1 MPKVTISGLKEYEK
15 LLDKMSTETVRVLG
29 EGIYAGANIL
39 ANQIK
44 HGIQG
49 IRTEGPSKWEEERR
63 EKQKQALIHSFGI
76 APLQESNGFM
86 NVKLGFEGYNDIKT
100 PTYPEGQPNAM
111 VARIYNSGAS
121 VLSKQEFFDRSVRAV
136 QGQAKKVAAG
146 VIGQKFDEILKG

>member
-1 MPKVTISGLKEYEK
+1 MPKVTISGFKEYEQ

-76 APLQESNGFM
+76 APMQESNGFL

-100 PTYPEGQPNAM
+100 PTYPGGQPNAM
-111 VARIYNSGAS
+111 VARMYNSGTS
-121 VLSKQEFFDRSVRAV
+121 VLSKQGFFDKSVRAA
-136 QGQAKKVAAG
+136 QGQAKKTAVS
-146 VIGQKFDEILKG
+146 VIEEEIDKILKG